1 MLLSRLGSP
10 GLLHD
15 SDAVHPRYQLLALLA
30 ELCFSR
36 VTSASGRHNNVGA
49 CEGHQ
54 WTKKLAIPL
63 RRVHA
68 APDRQNPKDVSS
80 TVPWSSSQGDHATQ
94 GRPLGKRCVVHTFSS
109 PKGERGGRPSSR
121 RSLLL
126 RCQGRWTWWSP
137 MHEPAFDYFT

>member
-1 MLLSRLGSP
+1 MLLWRLGSP
-10 GLLHD
+10 GLRHD

-30 ELCFSR
+30 QRCFSR

-68 APDRQNPKDVSS
+68 APDRQNPKGVSS
-80 TVPWSSSQGDHATQ
+80 RVPWSSSQGDHATQ
-94 GRPLGKRCVVHTFSS
+94 GRPPRKALRRTHLFIAKRREGWKAFVTAKPPPPLPRSMDVVVTHA
-109 PKGERGGRPSSR
+109 RA
-121 RSLLL
+121 SL
-126 RCQGRWTWWSP
+126 
-137 MHEPAFDYFT
+137 